1 MKYKIEIQCDEWWV
15 ADSLHE
21 LGTMIECG
29 DLLDQMQDGSV
40 EVSGDHFTAEIK
52 EANI

>member
-21 LGTMIECG
+21 LGAMIENG

>member
-15 ADSLHE
+15 ADSLRE
-21 LGTMIECG
+21 LGTMIENG
-29 DLLDQMQDGSV
+29 DLLDQMQNGSV

-52 EANI
+52 EVNN

>member
-15 ADSLHE
+15 ADSLCE
-21 LGTMIECG
+21 LGTMIEYG
-29 DLLDQMQDGSV
+29 DLLEQMQDGSV

-52 EANI
+52 EVKN